1 MSSID
6 INIVSTPNLEKIEN
20 FINDSTYRETI
31 EYSANFNTRLCTERR
46 LRLPFLDP
54 QTGVAQV
61 IFFFLI
67 LFQKLQLQFFF

>member
-1 MSSID
+1 MNFFFQKKKKIKMSSID

-20 FINDSTYRETI
+20 FLNDSTYRETI
-31 EYSANFNTRLCTERR
+31 EYSANFNTRLCSERR

-61 IFFFLI
+61 L
-67 LFQKLQLQFFF
+67 LY